1 MEFLKKTKSFSRKPM
16 YKKNNIEIHHFIIT
30 AGLQDLV
37 SSIFEYNRNKKLIT
51 EIFGCKYHT
60 LQQSPKDILNVPIYC
75 MDKTTK
81 TRSLFEISK
90 GCFLP
95 STNRD
100 VDDLIEYKKE
110 WCHFENMIYIG
121 DGVTDIPAFS
131 LVKSRRGMT
140 IGVYDPKLK
149 HPKIKSKTKKMKA
162 GKRIDL
168 VTKANFSVTGKLYKT
183 IETRCI
189 QIADRY
195 NSQN

>member
-1 MEFLKKTKSFSRKPM
+1 
-16 YKKNNIEIHHFIIT
+16 
-30 AGLQDLV
+30 
-37 SSIFEYNRNKKLIT
+37 
-51 EIFGCKYHT
+51 
-60 LQQSPKDILNVPIYC
+60 

-81 TRSLFEISK
+81 TRSLFEINK

-95 STNRD
+95 STNKD
-100 VDDLIEYKKE
+100 VDDLIEYNKE

-140 IGVYDPKLK
+140 IGIYDPSLTNNQITK
-149 HPKIKSKTKKMKA
+149 KTVKMKA

-168 VTKANFSVTGKLYKT
+168 LTPADFSLSGKLYKA